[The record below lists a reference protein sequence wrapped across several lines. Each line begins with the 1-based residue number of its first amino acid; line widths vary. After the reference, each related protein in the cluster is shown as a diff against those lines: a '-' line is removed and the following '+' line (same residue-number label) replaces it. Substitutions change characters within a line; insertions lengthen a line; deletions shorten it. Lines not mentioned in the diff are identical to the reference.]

1 MTRTLKGPRGTGITW
16 MAAIGVSILASTLHL
31 SGAPAVTS
39 ASVRSAFVEETARPS
54 ANKVG
59 VATQRI
65 IRDETQIDGATRTQ
79 DAEPPRLSDTARA
92 PATHATVAS
101 ATPAS
106 ALKAVISAAR
116 QAHATVASATPA
128 SAVKAVISAARRA
141 TAKPPRLSD
150 TARAPATHATVAS
163 ATPASAVK
171 VVISAARQAT
181 AAPPSIHLVALP
193 SLKVDVLNARERYFS
208 VSGRTPALIL
218 ASARRNVPSDPS
230 GNDRDSMAY
239 VGPIV
244 WKHLPSYVMD
254 PSSGACTMTGVTSST
269 RYQATLPQ
277 WTSPSKVPA
286 ELLAWWRVVLR
297 HIGQH
302 ESGHIRIFARYV
314 RALPSRVVG
323 QPCSKWQ
330 AKVTAWSADLARA
343 QANFD
348 AAEARWVFPKYI
360 GPKNW

>member
-16 MAAIGVSILASTLHL
+16 MAAIGVSILASTLL
-31 SGAPAVTS
+31 PSEAPAVTS
-39 ASVRSAFVEETARPS
+39 ASVRSTFVEETARPS

-92 PATHATVAS
+92 PAT
-101 ATPAS
+101 
-106 ALKAVISAAR
+106 R
-116 QAHATVASATPA
+116 ATVASATPA
-128 SAVKAVISAARRA
+128 SAVKA
-141 TAKPPRLSD
+141 
-150 TARAPATHATVAS
+150 
-163 ATPASAVK
+163 
-171 VVISAARQAT
+171 VISAARQAT

-244 WKHLPSYVMD
+244 WEHLPSYVMD

-269 RYQATLPQ
+269 RYQATLPR

-286 ELLAWWRVVLR
+286 ELLAWWRAVLQ

>member
-106 ALKAVISAAR
+106 A
-116 QAHATVASATPA
+116 
-128 SAVKAVISAARRA
+128 VKAVKSAARRA
-141 TAKPPRLSD
+141 P
-150 TARAPATHATVAS
+150 
-163 ATPASAVK
+163 
-171 VVISAARQAT
+171 

-218 ASARRNVPSDPS
+218 ASARRNIPSDPS
-230 GNDRDSMAY
+230 GNVRDSMAY

-244 WKHLPSYVMD
+244 WEHLPSYVMD

-269 RYQATLPQ
+269 RYQATLPR

-286 ELLAWWRVVLR
+286 ELLAWWRAVLR

-302 ESGHIRIFARYV
+302 ESGHVRIFARYV

>member
-31 SGAPAVTS
+31 SGAQAVTS

-106 ALKAVISAAR
+106 A
-116 QAHATVASATPA
+116 
-128 SAVKAVISAARRA
+128 VKA
-141 TAKPPRLSD
+141 
-150 TARAPATHATVAS
+150 
-163 ATPASAVK
+163 
-171 VVISAARQAT
+171 VISAARQAT

-244 WKHLPSYVMD
+244 WEHLPSYVMD

-269 RYQATLPQ
+269 RYQATLPR

-286 ELLAWWRVVLR
+286 ELLAWWRAVLR

-302 ESGHIRIFARYV
+302 ESEHVRIFARYV

>member
-1 MTRTLKGPRGTGITW
+1 MK
-16 MAAIGVSILASTLHL
+16 
-31 SGAPAVTS
+31 
-39 ASVRSAFVEETARPS
+39 
-54 ANKVG
+54 
-59 VATQRI
+59 
-65 IRDETQIDGATRTQ
+65 
-79 DAEPPRLSDTARA
+79 
-92 PATHATVAS
+92 
-101 ATPAS
+101 
-106 ALKAVISAAR
+106 SAAR

-128 SAVKAVISAARRA
+128 SAVKAV
-141 TAKPPRLSD
+141 K
-150 TARAPATHATVAS
+150 
-163 ATPASAVK
+163 
-171 VVISAARQAT
+171 SAARQAT

-244 WKHLPSYVMD
+244 WEHLPSYVMD

-269 RYQATLPQ
+269 RYQATLPR
-277 WTSPSKVPA
+277 WISPSKVPA
-286 ELLAWWRVVLR
+286 ELLAWWRAVLR